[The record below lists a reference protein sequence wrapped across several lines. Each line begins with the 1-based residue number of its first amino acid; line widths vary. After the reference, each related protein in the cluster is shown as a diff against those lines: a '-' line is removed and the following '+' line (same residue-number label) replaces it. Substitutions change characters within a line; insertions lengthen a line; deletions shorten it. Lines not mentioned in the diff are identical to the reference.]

1 MFEKKKSLRRKRDV
15 DSDNEAESGDGA
27 AGAAG
32 GGVSHAGGDGVD
44 GAAVSGAVA
53 EGDGAQ
59 PVVSADAMHKRLF
72 GEDDLSDG
80 EPTPAVV
87 AGRDEEF
94 DFEHGSDSEN
104 EFVQGG
110 PQRKRKRPARRIG
123 GAAVHTDVQEERLT
137 EAAEIF
143 GDENNFLELMAVGR
157 AARERGAVDEDIF
170 GDAASTA
177 LSAEER
183 AAMKRLKEERERQ
196 ELLRKFEPAVL
207 AEKHLTPTDELLK
220 RSEAP
225 ERYARDFE
233 LQSNEHVAASLRQ
246 LYAPDDAAYAAAPA
260 DGSGALFVRR
270 PLPKDDELNAE
281 AQWIVRHRLRGEL
294 ESDAQYAEAQ
304 VMVRVKTVLE
314 QIRCELAEVPYIAQ
328 YKKEL
333 YSGLNAHHLRLIADA
348 DRDWHQLQL
357 HRARVRQ
364 LMLVAMQRLEMASS
378 AIHGDTEGGVDESAR
393 AAEADAA
400 AVVRLLHTE
409 FALALATTE
418 DELDDIARFC
428 LLHQA
433 RHETLYEH
441 PPLQQDLRVVQALI
455 ADVVADMNDVQDKAN
470 ALLQDYKPDD
480 EIRFIKDQ
488 AASQLRTLSARLDE
502 LQGRQVALREHL
514 RRPCSSLPGM
524 QLEQYRRALRFNY
537 SAWAPLFGISAQQL
551 GENVKKNYQEHAP
564 IDPTQTPIELAL
576 DVASQSADV
585 LGDGGMPVD
594 RDPDDVLAGIRALL
608 VEEILADP
616 AIRRAV
622 RDRYVASVV
631 LHTEPTDK
639 GDLDIDAFH
648 QYAPIKMLSNKP
660 VRALLGTPQFL
671 AVLKAAR
678 DGLIRYELRL
688 VGDVIAQDVES
699 VYLSDRVSDHA
710 RLWNQQ
716 RALVIREALRNRL
729 YEQLHKETVALLT
742 DDAQRAVQRAVRLQ
756 ARRLFEAGP
765 YRRANEGPKRGA
777 LDDDD
782 DNVDDFERTVMS
794 FVWGGENVPTMCAVL
809 DRDGELKETLQL
821 HHLYRIRTVQAG
833 GIGSTERRTAPSDMV
848 RDELKQADCAR
859 IAELVLAYRPVVIG
873 VGIAALQLEAR
884 DLLSDLFDIVS
895 ELYRAEK
902 IDRPID
908 VHAVDGMPARLWAAS
923 ALARGAFPD
932 HHEMMRQSIAVG
944 RRLLDPLCEFAALFA
959 DTERP
964 LQYLQ
969 WHPLQSELPR
979 DVLLATLESELV
991 DAVCKVGVD
1000 VHRAIVHPHARPLLS
1015 FVAGIGERKSAALV
1029 RAAQRLGGR
1038 IVSRVAATGKR
1049 GKVRGSHRGRRGRD
1063 KADDASGSGD
1073 GSNDGGSD
1081 DDGDGGRA
1089 DLESLCRLIGGATVW
1104 RNCVAFLRISK
1115 RYISSDA
1122 LDVRDSTR
1130 VHPDDYPM
1138 LVKMALDMFGGD
1150 ADGGGGQK
1158 QLRQDQQISLCRKLL
1173 DEPARFDEFDLG
1185 AYAQYLLQRGA
1196 DKRLTMADMAAEVR
1210 APFADPR
1217 RQYEPP
1223 SPEEQFYLLT
1233 GETTFSLTRGVLLTA
1248 TATLVGRSRVRCRL
1262 DCGVEGVV
1270 LAQDLSDDL
1279 YVESCETRVQRNQLL
1294 HARVLA
1300 IDFPKL
1306 EVSLTTKSSLLGV
1319 DSQLVAERVRDLEHQ
1334 ERFLDAREA
1343 FGKLPLQAR
1352 AERRERAAAAAAV
1365 AAAGGDQDALPVE
1378 LNRLI
1383 VHPLFRNVSF
1393 QRAERELGGK
1403 PVGSVMF
1410 RPSSKGTDFLTLTW
1424 FFSAGPPA
1432 IFVHISILESEKSEN
1447 AAALGKKLT
1456 IDGAP
1461 FADINEIS
1469 ARYVEPMND
1478 LVRRMVAFDK
1488 FSTLAARDAA
1498 KKLESDKNANPESI
1512 PYLLR
1517 VSDEHPG
1524 RFELMYQAARG
1535 GKPRREIVTLSP
1547 DGYRLRH
1554 KVFGA
1559 PRELINWFKLNWHK
1573 PIKRRPAPPIE
1584 QQPTSSV
1591 AASSTSTAASAVA
1604 ALSSTLAQLSATGPL
1619 GRAAAASGVSMP
1631 PRRAPLPTPAVA
1643 APQRGAVPGAP
1654 PSWANVRAVWMDQPP
1669 AAHMMPQAPLGGG
1682 GVMGGWASGGGWGMP
1697 MAQAPPPPFMMGVP
1711 PPTSGTVPS
1720 FAMFQPMPQRRFP

>member
-1 MFEKKKSLRRKRDV
+1 M
-15 DSDNEAESGDGA
+15 
-27 AGAAG
+27 
-32 GGVSHAGGDGVD
+32 
-44 GAAVSGAVA
+44 
-53 EGDGAQ
+53 
-59 PVVSADAMHKRLF
+59 
-72 GEDDLSDG
+72 
-80 EPTPAVV
+80 
-87 AGRDEEF
+87 
-94 DFEHGSDSEN
+94 
-104 EFVQGG
+104 
-110 PQRKRKRPARRIG
+110 KRK
-123 GAAVHTDVQEERLT
+123 
-137 EAAEIF
+137 
-143 GDENNFLELMAVGR
+143 
-157 AARERGAVDEDIF
+157 
-170 GDAASTA
+170 
-177 LSAEER
+177 
-183 AAMKRLKEERERQ
+183 KEERERQ

-207 AEKHLTPTDELLK
+207 AEKHLTPADELLK

-233 LQSNEHVAASLRQ
+233 VQPNEHVAASLRQ
-246 LYAPDDAAYAAAPA
+246 LYAPDDASYAALPA
-260 DGSGALFVRR
+260 DGSDALFVRR

-281 AQWIVRHRLRGEL
+281 AQWIVRHRLRSEL
-294 ESDAQYAEAQ
+294 ENADESKALQS
-304 VMVRVKTVLE
+304 VRHVLE
-314 QIRCELAEVPYIAQ
+314 QVRCELAEVPYIAQ

-333 YSGLNAHHLRLIADA
+333 YPELSAQHLRLIADA

-364 LMLVAMQRLEMASS
+364 LTLAATTRLMDAS
-378 AIHGDTEGGVDESAR
+378 A
-393 AAEADAA
+393 AAEAAALEDAA
-400 AVVRLLHTE
+400 AARIVEADASNVVRLLHTE
-409 FALALATTE
+409 FSLAYAATE

-433 RHETLYEH
+433 RHETLYEN
-441 PPLQQDLRVVQALI
+441 PPLQMELRVVQQLVGEAI
-455 ADVVADMNDVQDKAN
+455 AEMEEVEAQAK
-470 ALLQDYKPDD
+470 ALLGGYKPED
-480 EIRFIKDQ
+480 EVAYINNQTETK
-488 AASQLRTLSARLDE
+488 TLALTAKIDE

-524 QLEQYRRALRFNY
+524 QLEQYRRALRFDY
-537 SAWAPLFGISAQQL
+537 GDWAPQFGITALQL

-564 IDPTQTPIELAL
+564 IDPPQTPIELAL
-576 DVASQSADV
+576 DIAARAADPSLEAV
-585 LGDGGMPVD
+585 GGMPVD
-594 RDPDDVLAGIRALL
+594 RDPEDVLAGIRALL
-608 VEEILADP
+608 VEEIVADP

-622 RDRYVASVV
+622 RERYVASVV

-639 GDLDIDAFH
+639 GDLDIDPFH
-648 QYAPIKMLSNKP
+648 QYAPIKMLTNKP

-671 AVLKAAR
+671 SVLKAAK
-678 DGLIRYELRL
+678 DGLLRYELRL
-688 VGDVIAQDVES
+688 VGDLIAQDVES

-716 RALVIREALRNRL
+716 RALVIREALHRRL
-729 YEQLHKETVALLT
+729 FDQLQKETVALLT
-742 DDAQRAVQRAVRLQ
+742 ADAQRALQRAVRVQ

-794 FVWGGENVPTMCAVL
+794 FVWGGESVPTMCAVL

-833 GIGSTERRTAPSDMV
+833 GASSTERKTAPSDLV

-923 ALARGAFPD
+923 ALARAAFPD
-932 HHEMMRQSIAVG
+932 HHELMRQSIAVG

-964 LQYLQ
+964 LQYLS

-979 DVLLATLESELV
+979 DTLLATLETELV

-1000 VHRAIVHPHARPLLS
+1000 VHRAIFHQHARLLLW
-1015 FVAGIGERKSAALV
+1015 FVAGIGERKAAALV

-1038 IVSRVAATGKR
+1038 ITSRVAASGKR
-1049 GKVRGSHRGRRGRD
+1049 GGGGKARGSQRGRRGRAGD
-1063 KADDASGSGD
+1063 DDADGSGSG
-1073 GSNDGGSD
+1073 GD
-1081 DDGDGGRA
+1081 DAGDSADDEGRS
-1089 DLESLCRLIGGATVW
+1089 DLEALCRLIGGSTVW

-1115 RYISSDA
+1115 RYISSES

-1150 ADGGGGQK
+1150 GDGGGGQK

-1173 DEPARFDEFDLG
+1173 DEPSRFDEFDLG
-1185 AYAQYLLQRGA
+1185 AYAQYLLSRGA

-1233 GETTFSLTRGVLLTA
+1233 GETTHSLTRGVLLTA

-1270 LAQDLSDDL
+1270 LAQDLSDDV

-1294 HARVLA
+1294 HARVLS

-1319 DSQLVAERVRDLEHQ
+1319 DSALVLERVRDLELE

-1343 FGKLPLQAR
+1343 FGKVPMQAR
-1352 AERRERAAAAAAV
+1352 VERRERAAAAAAGV
-1365 AAAGGDQDALPVE
+1365 DEDALPIE

-1393 QRAERELGGK
+1393 KRAERDLGGK

-1424 FFSAGPPA
+1424 FFSAGPPP
-1432 IFVHISILESEKSEN
+1432 IFVHIAIQESEKGEN

-1478 LVRRMVAFDK
+1478 LVRRMTAFDK
-1488 FSTLAARDAA
+1488 FSALSARDAA
-1498 KKLESDKNANPESI
+1498 KKLEADKSANPDSI

-1517 VSDEHPG
+1517 VSDEHAG
-1524 RFELMYQAARG
+1524 RFELTYQVTRG
-1535 GKPRREIVTLSP
+1535 NRPRREIVTLSP
-1547 DGYRLRH
+1547 QGYRLRH

-1559 PRELINWFKLNWHK
+1559 PRDLVNWFKLNWHK
-1573 PIKRRPAPPIE
+1573 PLKRRPAPE
-1584 QQPTSSV
+1584 QPAAATSASAASV
-1591 AASSTSTAASAVA
+1591 AT
-1604 ALSSTLAQLSATGPL
+1604 LSSTLAQLSATGPL
-1619 GRAAAASGVSMP
+1619 GRAAAATSGIAAQA
-1631 PRRAPLPTPAVA
+1631 RARVPLPTPSA
-1643 APQRGAVPGAP
+1643 AAATASAQQRPGAP

-1669 AAHMMPQAPLGGG
+1669 MPLAPPHLAMQPP
-1682 GVMGGWASGGGWGMP
+1682 MGGWASGGGGGWGV
-1697 MAQAPPPPFMMGVP
+1697 AAPPPPFMMAAP
-1711 PPTSGTVPS
+1711 PQGSVPS
-1720 FAMFQPMPQRRFP
+1720 FAMYPQQQQHMPPRRFN